1 MIQGGKFMST
11 FRILHLS
18 DLHIGNTFLPP
29 EELACKIA
37 DDIAQN
43 GVKGVRCVL
52 VTGDIFNGPSG
63 YSESLVKTAAAF
75 FHKLM
80 EQINLDQGETPL
92 SLHDFVFVPGNHD
105 IFWSD
110 DKTEQWQKYRD
121 FLTLFYGSVPSY
133 YDSKDFSV
141 VREYPENQIAF
152 LGFNSCGLE
161 KNIPHNAGYGS
172 CAAIP
177 EEDYNKAGIDKDAL
191 LALLSK
197 GDKPEYD
204 DFGEIPIAQIA
215 SMRRRTAHLS
225 DYTLVAL
232 FHHHFYLF
240 PDIAKNVGDADV
252 VRNHAALVR
261 GLRTMGVKTVLH
273 GHKHFDLER
282 PFINEDYYDSAD
294 SIIDVFAGG
303 SAGANGLQQHTFSI
317 IDFFPRQDPIK
328 LVQKKFIYREDHL
341 EPLKIKQ
348 IPPVSKM
355 PRLIRLLE
363 LLKEQNYDFNKKF
376 TDASMASQRLYT
388 VCTCVIQWLDKAL
401 TGFSEVGRYLLDDPL
416 CLQFLLFSVYL
427 RTLKTLKKH
436 EPEGTGKYDGVSGE
450 FDGLYEEYLKPHVP
464 DSYLRLFTFSK
475 LMDAAS
481 FCDRLLDESMERR
494 VKQYLAFSMVGIFF
508 ADLYLVLTEYA
519 DDFYGQISHKVNI
532 RLEPNQF
539 HQHVPA
545 ARITLSSDSDR
556 RSAYVNLWCREATA
570 HKLAVLFV
578 KEFDLVINKFE
589 DYFKLIGLKLYY
601 LLPKIEKD
609 PSLDALDNYNFEA
622 YIPTLLPLL
631 TGDNIYDSKEVFAR
645 ELIQNSIDAISVRMA
660 MDRTF
665 AKKDCAI
672 QIQFG
677 TAEQGKPFFQ
687 ITDKGTGMDRY
698 KIERYFTSIGRSFY
712 SGDDYAELGISYKP
726 ISSFGIGFLS
736 SFMVCQE
743 IDVQTR
749 SFQDEKEGLRLHIP
763 NYEGCFFIERDPS
776 AQTGTNIRL
785 YLDNSTSEKKI
796 TDYINRVMLDIQY
809 PIHIERSGTKR
820 NMVFPAHKIRTE
832 FCKSPFRFFV
842 PFHEDGT
849 VREMDWEKEIL
860 SGKTLEQYPYGMF
873 IFLPNKSSA
882 PDCFILNS
890 GILMET
896 DDWEDLFNL
905 SHTHLLSYEE
915 KFSQDFQKFHLVFN
929 FPSNWI
935 QMDVSREEIV
945 GFSPWM
951 EQQHHNQT
959 VKYIREQIMQG
970 LQKQADSFLAYA
982 RSHSVNIPTVCA
994 KSLFRFL
1001 SDISAGASHR
1011 IPDSDKNY
1019 FYEAVL
1025 GKDKISFT
1033 LRRGQGKST
1042 CDTANFPPKW
1052 KKLFL
1057 SFHFKDIKLPFSG
1070 LVPPPSVI
1078 LSDRERLKVSSY
1090 DFLSPVI
1097 PDSIKDYPIL
1107 CCALFIIELFTTR
1120 SDRKTAPWHTSSM
1133 QRRMEQF
1140 LLQRFTVSDVETG
1153 KAVFSMEYQKILD
1166 YLKSLQSSQ

>member
-1 MIQGGKFMST
+1 MST
-11 FRILHLS
+11 FRVLHLS

-43 GVKGVRCVL
+43 GLKGVRCVL

-80 EQINLDQGETPL
+80 EQINLDQGEAPL

-110 DKTEQWQKYRD
+110 DQTERWQKYRD

-133 YDSKDFSV
+133 YDSEDFSV
-141 VREYPENQIAF
+141 VREYQEEQIAF

-161 KNIPHNAGYGS
+161 KNIPHNAAYGS

-177 EEDYNKAGIDKDAL
+177 EEDYKKAGIDKKAL
-191 LALLSK
+191 LALLSR
-197 GDKPEYD
+197 GDKPKYD
-204 DFGEIPIAQIA
+204 DFGEIPSAQIA
-215 SMRRRTAHLS
+215 SMRRRTSHLS

-303 SAGANGLQQHTFSI
+303 SAGAGGLQQHTFSI
-317 IDFFPRQDPIK
+317 IDFFPERDPIK
-328 LVQKKFIYREDHL
+328 LIQKKFVYREDHL
-341 EPLKIKQ
+341 EPLKVKQ
-348 IPPVSKM
+348 IPPVNTM

-363 LLKEQNYDFNKKF
+363 LLKEKNYDFNQIF

-388 VCTCVIQWLDKAL
+388 VCTCIIQWLDAAL
-401 TGFSEVGRYLLDDPL
+401 TGFSEVGRYLLDDSL
-416 CLQFLLFSVYL
+416 CLPFLLFSVYL
-427 RTLKTLKKH
+427 RALKSLKRH
-436 EPEGTGKYDGVSGE
+436 EPEGAGKYDGASEE
-450 FDGLYEEYLKPHVP
+450 FDALYKKYLEPHVP
-464 DSYLRLFTFSK
+464 DGYLRLFDFPR

-481 FCDRLLDESMERR
+481 FCDKLLDESMERC

-645 ELIQNSIDAISVRMA
+645 ELIQNSIDAISVRLA

-665 AKKDCAI
+665 AKKDCTI
-672 QIQFG
+672 RIQFG
-677 TAEQGKPFFQ
+677 QTEQKKPFFQ
-687 ITDKGTGMDRY
+687 ITDQGTGMDRY

-763 NYEGCFFIERDPS
+763 NYEGCFFIERDLS
-776 AQTGTNIRL
+776 ARTGTNIRL
-785 YLDNSTSEKKI
+785 YLNDSTNEKKI
-796 TDYINRVMLDIQY
+796 TDYINRVMVDIQY

-820 NMVFPAHKIRTE
+820 NLVLPAHKIRAD

-849 VREMDWEKEIL
+849 AGELDWKKEIL
-860 SGKTLEQYPYGMF
+860 SGRTLEQYPYGVF
-873 IFLPNKSSA
+873 IFLPAKDSA
-882 PDCFILNS
+882 PKCSILNS

-896 DDWEDLFNL
+896 DDWEDLFHL
-905 SHTHLLSYEE
+905 TPSRLLSYGE
-915 KFSQDFQKFHLVFN
+915 KIEQDFRYFHLVFN

-951 EQQHHNQT
+951 EQQHHNQAG
-959 VKYIREQIMQG
+959 KYIWEQITQSLG
-970 LQKQADSFLAYA
+970 KQADRFLAYA
-982 RSHSVNIPTVCA
+982 GSHSVNIPALYA

-1001 SDISAGASHR
+1001 SKASVKAPHR
-1011 IPDSDKNY
+1011 VPDPDKNY

-1025 GKDKISFT
+1025 GRDKISFT
-1033 LRRGQGKST
+1033 LKRGPGKNT
-1042 CDTANFPPKW
+1042 CDADDFPTKW
-1052 KKLFL
+1052 KMLFL
-1057 SFHFKDIKLPFSG
+1057 AFHFKDTKLPFSG
-1070 LVPPPSVI
+1070 LVPPPSAL
-1078 LSDRERLKVSSY
+1078 LSDMEHLKVSSY
-1090 DFLSPVI
+1090 DFLVPAA
-1097 PDSIKDYPIL
+1097 KDFVENYPAL
-1107 CCALFIIELFTTR
+1107 FCALFIMELFTTR
-1120 SDRKTAPWHTSSM
+1120 PDRKTAAWHLSSV
-1133 QRRMEQF
+1133 QRRMESF
-1140 LLQRFTVSDVETG
+1140 LLQRFTISDAETG
-1153 KAVFSMEYQKILD
+1153 KAVFSMEYQKILE
-1166 YLKSLQSSQ
+1166 YLKSLPTNQ